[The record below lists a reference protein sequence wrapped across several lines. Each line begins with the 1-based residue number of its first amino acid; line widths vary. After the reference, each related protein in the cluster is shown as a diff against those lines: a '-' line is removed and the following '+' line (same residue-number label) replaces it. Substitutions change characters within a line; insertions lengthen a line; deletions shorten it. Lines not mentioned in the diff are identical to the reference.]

1 MPYASLPSQNGF
13 KIAQTIDQHITPLEA
28 LPAQPVQIPDRI
40 RAILERCWALQPA
53 ERPSM
58 AEVVKMLSV

>member
-1 MPYASLPSQNGF
+1 MPYASLPPHNFF
-13 KIAQTIDQHITPLEA
+13 KIAETIDQHITPLEA
-28 LPAQPVQIPDRI
+28 LPAQPGQISDRI

-58 AEVVKMLSV
+58 AEVVEMLSV